1 VTERYEV
8 IARLGSGGMATVLL
22 CHDEKLDRRVAVKRM
37 HADSPRD
44 AERRFLREA
53 KLGASM
59 NHPNLVSV
67 YDTET
72 DDEGLLI
79 VMEYVEGES
88 LAQALLRGPLSPARV
103 GEIARELGEALD
115 HVHANGVVH
124 RDVKPANVLL
134 RNDGAVKLVDLGIAV
149 SVDQTRVTRSGTV
162 LGSASYMA
170 PEQLEGADVGPAADV
185 YALAAVCF
193 EALAGRKARE
203 GRTPVEIAHSVATT
217 PPPDV
222 RNLEPSVPAA
232 AAAALAR
239 GMAREPAERQ
249 RTAGELASELADGL
263 ERGRAE
269 RGRAERGRAE
279 ARPPER
285 GETRTVPLPAPASR
299 PTAPAPRA
307 TAPAPR
313 ATAPAPRATAPTS
326 RRSPS
331 GRRSPSFAGPL
342 AAALIALA
350 AAAVVAAVLLAGGDG
365 DKPQADRPAQ
375 PQEQRQQAQTPA
387 DTGSDE
393 TSPAEQA
400 PTEQAPAEEAPAD
413 PGTDIDPAR
422 GIALNEQGFQL
433 MGQDDYAG
441 AVPVLRKAVASWPED
456 STDLNYAYALYNLG
470 AALNRSGNP
479 AEAIPYLEKR
489 LNWPNQRGVVKKEL
503 KDAQRNA
510 GQG

>member
-1 VTERYEV
+1 VPVHTHGSLLAGRYRVES
-8 IARLGSGGMATVLL
+8 RLGAGGMASVWL
-22 CHDEKLDRRVAVKRM
+22 CHDERLDRPVAVKRL

-67 YDTET
+67 FDTET

-88 LAQALLRGPLSPARV
+88 LAQALRRGPLPTALV
-103 GEIARELGEALD
+103 GEMARELGEALD

-134 RNDGAVKLVDLGIAV
+134 RQDGAVKLVDLGIAV

-162 LGSASYMA
+162 LGSAAYMA

-222 RNLEPSVPAA
+222 RDHTPSVPAA

-239 GMAREPAERQ
+239 GMAREPTERQ
-249 RTAGELASELADGL
+249 RSAGELAFELGNAL
-263 ERGRAE
+263 EQG
-269 RGRAERGRAE
+269 G
-279 ARPPER
+279 PER
-285 GETRTVPLPAPASR
+285 SETRTLPLAAPATASSTTASR
-299 PTAPAPRA
+299 TTA
-307 TAPAPR
+307 
-313 ATAPAPRATAPTS
+313 S
-326 RRSPS
+326 
-331 GRRSPSFAGPL
+331 RRSPSFAGPL
-342 AAALIALA
+342 AAGLIALA
-350 AAAVVAAVLLAGGDG
+350 AAAVVAAVLLAGGGDG
-365 DKPQADRPAQ
+365 DNQQADRPDQGGSAERG
-375 PQEQRQQAQTPA
+375 QEQREQGPATGDQAA
-387 DTGSDE
+387 GDE
-393 TSPAEQA
+393 AGDQGQSTETAPAEPA
-400 PTEQAPAEEAPAD
+400 PTEPAPGDQP
-413 PGTDIDPAR
+413 IDPAQ
-422 GIALNEQGFQL
+422 GNALNEQGYAL
-433 MGQDDYAG
+433 MQQGDYAG
-441 AVPVLRKAVASWPED
+441 AVTVLRKAVASWPED

-470 AALNRSGNP
+470 ASLNRSGNP

-489 LNWPNQRGVVKKEL
+489 LNWSNQRGIVKQEL

>member
-1 VTERYEV
+1 
-8 IARLGSGGMATVLL
+8 MASVWL
-22 CHDEKLDRRVAVKRM
+22 CHDERLDRPVAVKRL

-53 KLGASM
+53 RLGASM

-67 YDTET
+67 FDTET

-88 LAQALLRGPLSPARV
+88 LAHALRRGPLRAARV

-134 RNDGAVKLVDLGIAV
+134 RHDGAAKLVDLGIAV

-162 LGSASYMA
+162 LGSAAYMA
-170 PEQLEGADVGPAADV
+170 PEQLEGADLGPAADV

-193 EALAGRKARE
+193 EALAGRKARD

-222 RNLEPSVPAA
+222 RDHAPDVPAA
-232 AAAALAR
+232 AAAALTR
-239 GMAREPAERQ
+239 GMSREPVERQ
-249 RTAGELASELADGL
+249 HSAGELAFELANAL
-263 ERGRAE
+263 ERSRPE
-269 RGRAERGRAE
+269 R
-279 ARPPER
+279 ARPAR
-285 GETRTVPLPAPASR
+285 GETRTLPLAAPTPASRTAAPASPPASGR
-299 PTAPAPRA
+299 SPTARHASASRPP
-307 TAPAPR
+307 
-313 ATAPAPRATAPTS
+313 S
-326 RRSPS
+326 RRS
-331 GRRSPSFAGPL
+331 RSFAGPL
-342 AAALIALA
+342 AAGLIALA
-350 AAAVVAAVLLAGGDG
+350 AAAVIAAVLLAGGNDG
-365 DKPQADRPAQ
+365 DKQQADRPTQ
-375 PQEQRQQAQTPA
+375 KQAQRDQAQAPSQ
-387 DTGSDE
+387 SDE
-393 TSPAEQA
+393 STGDQA
-400 PTEQAPAEEAPAD
+400 QDDGQATEAAPAEPAPAEPPPAD
-413 PGTDIDPAR
+413 GPVDPAQ
-422 GIALNEQGFQL
+422 GIALNEQGYGL
-433 MGQDDYAG
+433 MQQGDYAG
-441 AVPVLRKAVASWPED
+441 AVPLLRKAVASWPED